1 MARRWNALV
10 LRARG
15 RTNGAEAQP
24 PVVAVPAA
32 QAPAP
37 SLGAS
42 KRRWSKRTLIG
53 IALVAALMTAFL
65 GGSRLAS
72 VQNKQN
78 VLNVINAGP
87 ISFREHISTYGVDP
101 AIAWI
106 YSGYNL
112 WMGNAIGMT
121 FAILIGAALVALV
134 VPKNFVEKVL
144 ARRGTAGSAVGGAL
158 GSALFMCANCATPVS
173 MGYYRRG
180 ASLETALSVVFA
192 SPLLNI
198 VGLVTIF
205 FLLPAEMGVW
215 RVLASVGVVLGL
227 PPLIKR
233 LAGKG
238 IQTAP
243 ATLEREM
250 RVGAVAAA
258 EPPEPVES
266 WPAALVRSGK
276 LWGRTMGE
284 FGWRFLP
291 MMLAVTWAIAL
302 LATFIL
308 TPELIRDTMGG
319 GFASVVIASAIGT
332 LLVTSTMM
340 EIPIVLGFL
349 LLGMGQGPATAML
362 VTMPATSIMVVAM
375 MGREIGWRVPLVM
388 LGLVFL
394 VGVGVGTLVEIF

>member
-1 MARRWNALV
+1 M
-10 LRARG
+10 
-15 RTNGAEAQP
+15 P
-24 PVVAVPAA
+24 PPPEPQLGLA
-32 QAPAP
+32 AP
-37 SLGAS
+37 SLEAPVKLQPRILPGTLGFDAPLPREPWW
-42 KRRWSKRTLIG
+42 RRITKRTAIG
-53 IALVAALMTAFL
+53 LVLVVALMVAFL

-78 VLNVINAGP
+78 VLNVLNAGP
-87 ISFREHISTYGVDP
+87 ISFREHVSTYGVDP
-101 AIAWI
+101 AVAWI

-112 WMGNAIGMT
+112 WLGNAIGMT

-134 VPKNFVEKVL
+134 VPRNFVEKVL

-180 ASLETALSVVFA
+180 ASLETALSVIFA

-205 FLLPAEMGVW
+205 FLLPSEMGVW
-215 RVLASVGVVLGL
+215 RVAASVGIVLGL

-233 LAGKG
+233 LAGPG
-238 IQTAP
+238 LSTAP

-250 RVGAVAAA
+250 RVVGGEDA
-258 EPPEPVES
+258 PEPLES
-266 WPAALVRSGK
+266 WPRALLSSGK
-276 LWGRTMGE
+276 MWGRTMSE

-291 MMLAVTWAIAL
+291 MMLGVTWGIAL
-302 LATFIL
+302 LATFVL

-319 GFASVVIASAIGT
+319 GFMAVVVASAIGT

-362 VTMPATSIMVVAM
+362 VTLPATSIMVAAM
-375 MGREIGWRVPLVM
+375 MGRETGWRVPLVM
-388 LGLVFL
+388 LGLVFA
-394 VGVGVGTLVEIF
+394 VGVGVGTLVELL